1 MALIGE
7 SLPELVRR
15 GGRGLGSQ
23 ASKEAGSGDCRAG
36 SIYARA
42 WSGTG
47 GEVETQQVDRHRHS
61 KEEGLWVRNS
71 LESHRDSEISEVTVT
86 K

>member
-1 MALIGE
+1 MALIGN
-7 SLPELVRR
+7 SLPEF
-15 GGRGLGSQ
+15 GQEGEGRGLGSQ
-23 ASKEAGSGDCRAG
+23 ASEEAGPGDCRTG

-47 GEVETQQVDRHRHS
+47 GE
-61 KEEGLWVRNS
+61 
-71 LESHRDSEISEVTVT
+71 LESHRDSEISEVIVT